1 MSVGRSLQL
10 LIQRVW
16 QAELRAVDVFHVTI
30 LTLKKRVR
38 IVTVCHYLGVIMELA
53 RTQVRIPTELM
64 AWLKEQAREQNRS
77 MNAQLVE
84 ILAQTK
90 RMAACASQK

>member
-1 MSVGRSLQL
+1 M
-10 LIQRVW
+10 
-16 QAELRAVDVFHVTI
+16 
-30 LTLKKRVR
+30 K
-38 IVTVCHYLGVIMELA
+38 LA

-64 AWLKEQAREQNRS
+64 AWLKEQAKEQNRS

-90 RMAACASQK
+90 RMAVCTSQK